1 MNGSRWAATR
11 VLVLALMLALV
22 RAAAAPGPV
31 HAQAGPLRTHPRLSL
46 STAPSLPARGSVVW
60 LVAVPAGEADTSLT
74 LDGSAAGEP
83 LHFRRLGDGRFRS
96 LLGIPLEGGD
106 SLPLT
111 LRLSNGA
118 VTDTVETALT
128 VGQPDYPTERLRVA
142 PRYAQPDSAHRARIA
157 SEIAKSHA
165 VSRRAHDTPR
175 LWGGRFRRPRPSRI
189 TSTFGSARTFN
200 GEVTSRHLGTDF
212 AGRVGAAVRAP
223 ARAVVAMV
231 ADFYLA
237 GHAVYLDHGGGLL
250 TGYFHLSR
258 IDVAPGD
265 TVAAGQTIGAVGRSG
280 RVTGPH
286 LHWIARYGEITVDPA
301 SLLRLAD
308 PDAETDGE
316 PPR

>member
-1 MNGSRWAATR
+1 VNGAWRVAVA
-11 VLVLALMLALV
+11 VLVLAAS
-22 RAAAAPGPV
+22 APARVP
-31 HAQAGPLRTHPRLSL
+31 AQAGPLLSI
-46 STAPSLPARGSVVW
+46 STAPGPPTRGSVVW
-60 LVAVPAGEADTSLT
+60 LLAEPAGEGDTSLT

-83 LHFRRLGDGRFRS
+83 LHFRRLDDGRFRS

-106 SLPLT
+106 TVPLT

-118 VTDTVETALT
+118 VTDTLVVALA
-128 VGQPDYPTERLRVA
+128 VRRPDYPTERLRVA
-142 PRYAQPDSAHRARIA
+142 PRFAQPDSAHRVRIA

-175 LWGGRFRRPRPSRI
+175 LWGGRFRRPRSSRI
-189 TSTFGSARTFN
+189 TSTFGSARSFN

-212 AGRVGAAVRAP
+212 AGKVGAAVRAP

-258 IDVAPGD
+258 IDVAAGD

-301 SLLRLAD
+301 SLLKLAD
-308 PDAETDGE
+308 PDAETGGE
-316 PPR
+316 RRR